1 MCQSYLLCI
10 RKRKTVENSICFSN
24 FQNSLVFNFSFA
36 NKVSFSFSNWKSCFF
51 FCLFLLFKQIRH
63 SINVLFFYLPS
74 LLKCATVTHPFL
86 GTLGNLSNRIP
97 TACYNVFQNR
107 RRGAFMQEHAIYRRI
122 TKCLLLLNGLVV
134 HLKFF
139 FFFPIFFCFF
149 LCNLLHAIWFIRRE
163 VEEWVE
169 KIPSASCPITWAYST
184 NSTDNGIGKIEE
196 KR

>member
-24 FQNSLVFNFSFA
+24 FQNSLYLTSVSQIKSVSVFQTGNL
-36 NKVSFSFSNWKSCFF
+36 VSF
-51 FCLFLLFKQIRH
+51 LFKQIRH
-63 SINVLFFYLPS
+63 SMNVLLLFFYLPS
-74 LLKCATVTHPFL
+74 LLKCATVTHPSL

-139 FFFPIFFCFF
+139 YFFHFFFM
-149 LCNLLHAIWFIRRE
+149 
-163 VEEWVE
+163 
-169 KIPSASCPITWAYST
+169 
-184 NSTDNGIGKIEE
+184 
-196 KR
+196 